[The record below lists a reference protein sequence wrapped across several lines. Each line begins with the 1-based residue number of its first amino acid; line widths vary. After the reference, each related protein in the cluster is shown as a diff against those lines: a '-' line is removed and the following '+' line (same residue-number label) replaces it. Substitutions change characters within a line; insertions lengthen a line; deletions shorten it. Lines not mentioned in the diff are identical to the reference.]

1 MADHKPYVAASK
13 TYPEL
18 TLKVCILG
26 FLLAALLAA
35 SNAYIGLKMGRTV
48 SGSIP
53 AAVISIAVLHLFR
66 KRNIL
71 EHNIVQTAASAG
83 ECLAAG
89 IIFTIPALLL
99 LGVWTEFSY
108 WDTLLIGIVGGSLGV
123 LFSVPLRRTMI
134 VEQKLPYP
142 EGIAVAEI
150 LKASEKTETSKNI
163 NEKSG
168 VTYLIRGGLLAAVF
182 TLCQTGFKLIGDS
195 ITLWTQK
202 AGVLFGFGFGF
213 SPVLLAAGYIVGI
226 GVASTIALGNATTW
240 LVGIPVLSLFY
251 PDIAQLAPS
260 DAVTTLY
267 KEHLRYASIGAI
279 TFGGLW
285 SLVTLYKPII
295 SAVKASIGSLKHKH
309 KTHEVRTERDIP
321 MVWVVGIIAL
331 STLPLFYIFQH
342 NISGFNLPITPEL
355 LLTIVVTCTAFA
367 IFLGFI
373 ASAISSYLVGLVGT
387 SSLPISGLAIA
398 SITFIAV
405 LLIGM
410 TGTQLSFNHPE
421 YATQA
426 AGIAIVFASIICL
439 SASLGGD
446 NMQDLRAGYAL
457 GATPWKQQ
465 LILFVGVIAG
475 SLVITPVLDLLLNAY
490 GIGDVLPRAGMDPA
504 KALVAP
510 QATIMAAV
518 AEGVFLGK
526 INNVMFSIGVLIAIV
541 VAFID
546 HYLQKTG
553 SKIRMP
559 VLAFGLGMY
568 LPMTMVTALFLGG
581 LLSYILHKRY
591 KMDLS
596 AERRGILAAAGL
608 IAGEALTG
616 IALAIP
622 FSLSPVGENALAI
635 PNAFSPMM
643 LSILGLL
650 GFMALVYLIYH
661 SVTHALKR

>member
-1 MADHKPYVAASK
+1 MARSPYVPASK
-13 TYPEL
+13 QYPEL
-18 TLKVCILG
+18 TLKVYILG
-26 FLLAALLAA
+26 FFLAALLAA

-53 AAVISIAVLHLFR
+53 AAVIYIAVLHWFR
-66 KRNIL
+66 NKNIL
-71 EHNIVQTAASAG
+71 EHNLVQTAASAG

-89 IIFTIPALLL
+89 IIFTIPALLM

-108 WDTLLIGIVGGSLGV
+108 WDTLLIGLIGGGLGV

-134 VEQKLPYP
+134 VEQQLPYP

-150 LKASEKTETSKNI
+150 LKASEKEKPAK

-168 VTYLIRGGLLAAVF
+168 VTYLIRGGLLAAAF
-182 TLCQTGFKLIGDS
+182 TLCQTGFKVIGDS
-195 ITLWTQK
+195 INFWAQK
-202 AGVLFGFGFGF
+202 ANVLFGFGFGF

-226 GVASTIALGNATTW
+226 GVATTIALGNVTTW
-240 LVGIPVLSLFY
+240 ILGVPILSLLY
-251 PDIAQLAPS
+251 PELNMDPAT
-260 DAVTTLY
+260 AVTTLY

-285 SLVTLYKPII
+285 GLVTLYKPIME
-295 SAVKASIGSLKHKH
+295 AVKASLGSFHYKHARN
-309 KTHEVRTERDIP
+309 VPRTERDIP
-321 MVWVVGIIAL
+321 MSIVVGVIAIT
-331 STLPLFYIFQH
+331 TLPLFFVFYH
-342 NISGFNLPITPEL
+342 NIAAFNLPITSDL
-355 LLTIVVTCTAFA
+355 LLIIVVVCTVFA
-367 IFLGFI
+367 IVLGFV
-373 ASAISSYLVGLVGT
+373 ASAIASYLVGLVGT

-405 LLIGM
+405 LLIGII
-410 TGTQLSFNHPE
+410 GTQLTFDNPQ
-421 YATQA
+421 YAAHA
-426 AGIAIVFASIICL
+426 AGIAIIFASIICL
-439 SASLGGD
+439 CASLGGD

-465 LILFVGVIAG
+465 FILFLGVLAG
-475 SLVITPVLDLLLNAY
+475 SLVIIPVLDLLLNAY
-490 GIGDVLPRAGMDPA
+490 GIGDILPRAGMDPT

-526 INNVMFSIGVLIAIV
+526 INNVMFSIGVGIAIIV
-541 VAFID
+541 VIID
-546 HYLQKTG
+546 HYLQKSG

-581 LLSYILHKRY
+581 VLSYILHKRF
-591 KMDLS
+591 KMNEA
-596 AERRGILAAAGL
+596 AERRGILVAAGL

-616 IALAIP
+616 ITLAIP
-622 FSLSPVGENALAI
+622 FSLSPVGENALMI
-635 PNAFSPMM
+635 PTSLSPNM
-643 LSILGLL
+643 LSLLGLL
-650 GFMALVYLIYH
+650 GFMSLVYLIYI
-661 SVTHALKR
+661 SVTKPLKK